1 MKAYSSR
8 ELIRM
13 VEDAGWVLA
22 RCVGSHHHFIH
33 PAKRGIVTIPHPRKE
48 LPLKT
53 ALSILKQ
60 AGLEGGGRNGE
71 KG

>member
-1 MKAYSSR
+1 
-8 ELIRM
+8 LISTGCIQRGRYRGLTP
-13 VEDAGWVLA
+13 VDLRLIIRIESCW
-22 RCVGSHHHFIH
+22 R
-33 PAKRGIVTIPHPRKE
+33 RGIVTIPHPRKE

-53 ALSILKQ
+53 ALSVLKQ

>member
-1 MKAYSSR
+1 MKSYSSR
-8 ELIRM
+8 ELRRM
-13 VEDAGWVLA
+13 VEAAGWVLA
-22 RCVGSHHHFIH
+22 RCVGSHHHLIH
-33 PAKRGIVTIPHPRKE
+33 PAKRGVVTIPHPRKQ

-60 AGLEGGGRNGE
+60 AGLEGGNGNGK